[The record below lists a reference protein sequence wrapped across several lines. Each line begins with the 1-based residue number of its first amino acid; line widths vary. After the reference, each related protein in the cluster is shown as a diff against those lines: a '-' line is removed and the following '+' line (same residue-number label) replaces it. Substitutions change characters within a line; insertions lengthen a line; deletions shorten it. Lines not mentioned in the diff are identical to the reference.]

1 MKYVYML
8 QSEIQPDKYYVG
20 CTEDL
25 KRRFEEHNNGQ
36 SAHTKKF
43 KPWQLFGY
51 IAFTDHE
58 KADNFETYLK
68 SGSGRAFAKRHF

>member
-8 QSEIQPDKYYVG
+8 QSEIQPDRYYVG
-20 CTEDL
+20 CTQDL
-25 KRRFEEHNNGQ
+25 KRRFQEHNNGQ
-36 SAHTKKF
+36 SAYTNKF
-43 KPWQLFGY
+43 MPWQLVGY

-68 SGSGRAFAKRHF
+68 TASGRAFAKKHF